1 MNYNEI
7 LSKMQKLNISGNVV
21 PINWFKTIRREAPKG
36 KTGRPYLLAIN
47 ILSEIVYWYRP
58 RAIRDEGTGA
68 LIRYEKRF
76 KSDLLQKSYAQL
88 AEMFGYSKREVTEA
102 VIRLEKIGVIKRHFR
117 NIKTEMSVANNVLF
131 LELIPDV
138 LEKLTLQIPNEDP
151 PSPDPDKNNPIE
163 GGTSENQAHIDLWG
177 RCPTIM
183 GEVSHYNGRPLPLL
197 WETNTENTTENTTKN
212 NKKESKKERKFSP
225 QQVESN
231 KKENL
236 GSTQVSDSP
245 LIADKK
251 EKTKQTFDQLIEE
264 YTTNEELRQELK
276 EHLKVRKLKKAALTD
291 RAVKLSLS
299 ELDKIAGADYE
310 KIQIV
315 RNSIMNGWTG
325 FFPLKK
331 DEHNRLLSSLSR
343 HTPSYDIEAYERS
356 SRAIFGLADDWARES
371 YDNTKKKYKFKSWDD
386 VQN

>member
-197 WETNTENTTENTTKN
+197 WETNTENTTKNTTKN

-236 GSTQVSDSP
+236 DSTQVSDSA
-245 LIADKK
+245 INGKK
-251 EKTKQTFDQLIEE
+251 ISDSKKSKTFDQLIEE
-264 YTTNEELRQELK
+264 YTSNEELRKELK
-276 EHLKVRKLKKAALTD
+276 EHLKTRKLKKAALTD
-291 RAVKLSLS
+291 RGVKLSLQK
-299 ELDKIAGADYE
+299 LDDLASNDQE
-310 KIQIV
+310 KILIV
-315 RNSIMNGWTG
+315 QNAIMNGWIS
-325 FFPLKK
+325 FYPLKK
-331 DEHNRLLSSLSR
+331 DEHNRMINSLKH
-343 HTPSYDIEAYERS
+343 HTPNYDIEAYK
-356 SRAIFGLADDWARES
+356 AMNIFEDWNPDDDAKTES
-371 YDNTKKKYKFKSWDD
+371 FNEDD
-386 VQN
+386 DFS